1 MREVGSP
8 NGRRLCWLLLLPG
21 LHAAAWPRDG
31 LVLAPPGRPST
42 LRLESSGDCGSP
54 ALWLEGGGGGGL
66 ALASAAPRGP
76 VRVDGTLAQLIRE
89 VATDQGVD
97 ASLVT
102 AIVRVESAFD
112 PRAVSRKGALGLMQ
126 IMPATALGLG
136 VADPARDLLDP
147 HVNLRAGARHLRAL
161 HNRYPD
167 RLDLA
172 IAAYNAGEGAVARW
186 AGIPPYAETRQY
198 VASVLSWY
206 DVYRDGG
213 APEVPQV
220 PALTSCS

>member
-1 MREVGSP
+1 MRERV
-8 NGRRLCWLLLLPG
+8 RWLCGLLVLPG

-31 LVLAPPGRPST
+31 LVLAPPGRSSA
-42 LRLESSGDCGSP
+42 LRLEAAGGCGRP
-54 ALWLEGGGGGGL
+54 ALWLDGPGGGRL
-66 ALASAAPRGP
+66 SLASAPPRGSA
-76 VRVDGTLAQLIRE
+76 RVDGTLAALIRD
-89 VATDQGVD
+89 VAADQGVD
-97 ASLVT
+97 GSLVT

-112 PRAVSRKGALGLMQ
+112 PRAVSPKGALGLMQ

-147 HVNLRAGARHLRAL
+147 QTNLRAGARHLRAL
-161 HNRYPD
+161 RNRYPD

-198 VASVLSWY
+198 VAAVLSWY

-213 APEVPQV
+213 EPEL
-220 PALTSCS
+220 PALRSCS

>member
-1 MREVGSP
+1 MRDGVS
-8 NGRRLCWLLLLPG
+8 RLCWLLVLPW
-21 LHAAAWPRDG
+21 LHGPAWPRDG
-31 LVLAPPGRPST
+31 LVLAPSAGGGA
-42 LRLESSGDCGSP
+42 LRLESLAGCGT
-54 ALWLEGGGGGGL
+54 GL
-66 ALASAAPRGP
+66 VLAGAAPRGST
-76 VRVDGTLAQLIRE
+76 RVDGELARLIHE
-89 VATDQGVD
+89 VAADHGLE

-112 PRAVSRKGALGLMQ
+112 PRAVSHKGALGLMQ

-147 HVNLRAGARHLRAL
+147 HTNLRAGARHLRAL
-161 HNRYPD
+161 RNRYPD

-172 IAAYNAGEGAVARW
+172 IAAYNAGEGAVSRW

-206 DVYRDGG
+206 DTYRDG
-213 APEVPQV
+213 VPV
-220 PALTSCS
+220 VLPVVRGCS